1 MVVVVMTF
9 VMVNLGFLML
19 FSCFTFVA
27 SFVDGFAI
35 FSIFLLLD
43 VVVFVGGGGNGGR
56 GTIKLGMTLS

>member
-27 SFVDGFAI
+27 TFVDGFAI
-35 FSIFLLLD
+35 FPFFLLD
-43 VVVFVGGGGNGGR
+43 VVVFVGGGGGNGGR